1 MAEHGPARADDPVGG
16 ETSRAEP
23 TRAEP
28 TRAEPTT
35 IHEAF
40 AAAAQRSALGQVKPG
55 ETPSGRA
62 LLGAVG
68 GIRGLIE
75 TILPGLGF
83 LVVYTITREVLPA
96 VLAPLALSVVFLV
109 IRIATKS
116 PVAPALSGLVGIGIS
131 AVFALVSGNAA
142 DNFVPGFVINSV
154 TVVAMLV
161 SLVARRPLVGVVVGL
176 LTGDP
181 HWRRDRAKLRVAYVA
196 TLLWLALSA
205 ARLAVQFP
213 LYLVAQNRDP
223 AATQVLAATKLVM
236 GVPLYAGL
244 LWVTWLLV
252 RTAWRPADEPDAA
265 SAA

>member
-1 MAEHGPARADDPVGG
+1 MSEQDPGRPTDPAP
-16 ETSRAEP
+16 
-23 TRAEP
+23 
-28 TRAEPTT
+28 EPTT

-83 LVVYTITREVLPA
+83 LVVYTLAREVLPA
-96 VLAPLALSVVFLV
+96 VLAPLALSIVFLV
-109 IRIATKS
+109 VRVATRS
-116 PVAPALSGLVGIGIS
+116 PVTPAISGLIGIGIS
-131 AVFALVSGNAA
+131 AVFALISGNAA
-142 DNFVPGFVINSV
+142 DNFVPGFVINSI

-161 SLVARRPLVGVVVGL
+161 SLAARRPLVGVVVGL

-181 HWRRDRAKLRVAYVA
+181 HWRKDRAKLRVAYVA

-205 ARLAVQFP
+205 ARLAVQVP
-213 LYLVAQNRDP
+213 LYLAAQDGDP
-223 AATQVLAATKLVM
+223 GATQVLAATKLVM

-252 RTAWRPADEPDAA
+252 RTAWRPADEPNAA
-265 SAA
+265 PTV

>member
-1 MAEHGPARADDPVGG
+1 MAEEPAKP
-16 ETSRAEP
+16 
-23 TRAEP
+23 
-28 TRAEPTT
+28 EPTT

-40 AAAAQRSALGQVKPG
+40 AAAAQRSALGKVKPG
-55 ETPSGRA
+55 ETPSGTA

-83 LVVYTITREVLPA
+83 LVTFTLTREVLPS

-116 PVAPALSGLVGIGIS
+116 PVTPAISGAIGVGIS
-131 AVFALVSGNAA
+131 AVFALVSGKAA
-142 DNFVPGFVINSV
+142 DNFVPGFIINSI
-154 TVVAMLV
+154 TVLLMVI
-161 SLVARRPLVGVVVGL
+161 SLLARRPLVGVIVGL

-181 HWRRDRAKLRVAYVA
+181 HWRQDRAKLRVAFVA

-213 LYLVAQNRDP
+213 LYLAAQGGDP
-223 AATQVLAATKLVM
+223 DATQVLAATKLVM

-252 RTAWRPADEPDAA
+252 RTAWRPADDDAEA
-265 SAA
+265 SSIQDSNVS

>member
-1 MAEHGPARADDPVGG
+1 MSEQDPARAQDP
-16 ETSRAEP
+16 AP
-23 TRAEP
+23 
-28 TRAEPTT
+28 EPTT

-68 GIRGLIE
+68 GIRGLVE

-83 LVVYTITREVLPA
+83 LVVYTLTREVLPA
-96 VLAPLALSVVFLV
+96 VLAPLALSIVFLV
-109 IRIATKS
+109 VRVATKTA
-116 PVAPALSGLVGIGIS
+116 VTPAISGLIGIGIS

-161 SLVARRPLVGVVVGL
+161 SLAARRPLVGVVVGL

-181 HWRRDRAKLRVAYVA
+181 HWRKDRAKLRVAYVA

-213 LYLVAQNRDP
+213 LYLVAQDGD
-223 AATQVLAATKLVM
+223 AGATQVLAATKLVM

-252 RTAWRPADEPDAA
+252 RTAWRPADERETAPAA
-265 SAA
+265 